1 MPSSR
6 VRLVRLDA
14 CSDDERKGNPGVPND
29 GSLSSSTKELLERL
43 VEIDEA
49 CFPNDA
55 GGVASARTLA
65 SSPRLRRVT
74 RLVLVYESFEGDD
87 SSERSLKLVEG
98 KETETNERT
107 SSSDTFEGIDT
118 LVAFASYTAS
128 SMCFEV
134 TKVACAPSSRRRGYA
149 KNAVAAI
156 LDEARKQKIARVALR
171 VEKTNVAA
179 VALYQSLGFREDVSR
194 ATAHEGYYGAGR
206 HGAVYEYF
214 P

>member
-6 VRLVRLDA
+6 VRLVRLDES
-14 CSDDERKGNPGVPND
+14 SDDERKGGVPND
-29 GSLSSSTKELLERL
+29 GSLSIRTKKLLERL

-74 RLVLVYESFEGDD
+74 RLVCTYESFEGDD
-87 SSERSLKLVEG
+87 LSERSPKLVEG
-98 KETETNERT
+98 KETETETNERT
-107 SSSDTFEGIDT
+107 SSSDAFEGKGT

-156 LDEARKQKIARVALR
+156 LDEARKKKIARVALR

-179 VALYQSLGFREDVSR
+179 VSLYESLGFREDVSR

>member
-1 MPSSR
+1 
-6 VRLVRLDA
+6 
-14 CSDDERKGNPGVPND
+14 
-29 GSLSSSTKELLERL
+29 
-43 VEIDEA
+43 
-49 CFPNDA
+49 
-55 GGVASARTLA
+55 
-65 SSPRLRRVT
+65 
-74 RLVLVYESFEGDD
+74 
-87 SSERSLKLVEG
+87 
-98 KETETNERT
+98 
-107 SSSDTFEGIDT
+107 

-149 KNAVAAI
+149 QNAVAAI
-156 LDEARKQKIARVALR
+156 LDEARKKKIARVALR

-179 VALYQSLGFREDVSR
+179 VSLYESLGFREDVSR

>member
-156 LDEARKQKIARVALR
+156 LDEARKKKIARVALR

-179 VALYQSLGFREDVSR
+179 VSLYE
-194 ATAHEGYYGAGR
+194 
-206 HGAVYEYF
+206 
-214 P
+214 

>member
-49 CFPNDA
+49 CLPNDA
-55 GGVASARTLA
+55 GGDASARTLA

-156 LDEARKQKIARVALR
+156 LDEARKKKIARVALR

-179 VALYQSLGFREDVSR
+179 VSLYESLGFREDVSR

>member
-118 LVAFASYTAS
+118 TVAFASYTAS

-156 LDEARKQKIARVALR
+156 LDEARKKKIARVALR

-179 VALYQSLGFREDVSR
+179 VSLYESLGFREDVSR

>member
-1 MPSSR
+1 MPSSF
-6 VRLVRLDA
+6 VRLVRLDES
-14 CSDDERKGNPGVPND
+14 SDDERKGNPGVPND
-29 GSLSSSTKELLERL
+29 GSLSIRTKELLERL

-156 LDEARKQKIARVALR
+156 LDEARKKKIARVALR

-179 VALYQSLGFREDVSR
+179 VSLYESLGFREDLSR